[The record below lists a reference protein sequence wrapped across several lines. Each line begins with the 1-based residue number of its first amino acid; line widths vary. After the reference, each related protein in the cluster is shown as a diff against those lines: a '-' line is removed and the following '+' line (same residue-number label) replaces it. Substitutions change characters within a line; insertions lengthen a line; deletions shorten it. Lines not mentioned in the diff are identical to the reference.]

1 MPERLLSRYYWYQAV
16 STATL
21 FQAVYFVYYGQRIGL
36 SLATILALQSYSTA
50 LRAALDLPLGALA
63 DRLSRR
69 LCLVGAGTGVSGRGG
84 RAGVAVA
91 GRRMG
96 GRDALRRR
104 RRAALGRGLGVAV
117 RHPARGRPADLYP
130 HAESRGQAMASLGSG
145 VAAVLGGLLAA
156 VDLAL
161 PYLVTLITAATG
173 AALAWTLDERRI
185 GETAHAGASRG
196 RMREAA
202 GVAWR
207 TPAIRWAIAVAMIA
221 VTASH
226 VYFYLQQPY
235 LEAVGVPLALFGVV
249 FAATKALTALV
260 SASAY
265 RIDAALGQRRAVAL
279 MTAVPA
285 CGLGTMAMV
294 GVPAG
299 ALLILTRGLL
309 DGLWMPL
316 VNVYLNRLVG
326 SRLRA
331 TMLSLQSVLARLTLA
346 LTLAVL
352 GMLTARV
359 GLPPTLAAVAVAIAL
374 SAGRSSC
381 PRRGPCGVRACR
393 ERVRLAHEPRA
404 GRAASP
410 APSGPPRRRGRWRG
424 SRTRPL
430 AKSEPCPARST
441 AATTR
446 PAASALSGS
455 SRTTRRWRPARIAA
469 NGTVEGDR
477 DERGV
482 RLAAQPQQLA
492 VLVPAT
498 REPEHGVAAREHRP
512 DQVRRQEHVRAAD
525 HRHGDEEGMPCDA
538 LDAVGF
544 APGPA
549 EDRHRRARIVEQ
561 RRGCEDDAQDDHGD
575 QGHPEQRIAP
585 EREAGR
591 AFEAVRGVEPDQR
604 GEAYARHQGEEEEI
618 ALLAQARDQRG
629 ARTAA
634 GETDVAA
641 EHDEPEDGGSEHG
654 VHESLLPPGPAAGA
668 AAGGFGYVLYV

>member
-1 MPERLLSRYYWYQAV
+1 MPQRLLSRYYWYQAV

-36 SLATILALQSYSTA
+36 SLATILALQSYSMA

-69 LCLVGAGTGVSGRGG
+69 LCLVGAGTGVFLGAAVVLVRPSL
-84 RAGVAVA
+84 AGAWAAETLFAVA
-91 GRRMG
+91 G
-96 GRDALRRR
+96 ALRSGADSALLYDTL
-104 RRAALGRGLGVAV
+104 RAD
-117 RHPARGRPADLYP
+117 ARLDLYP

-145 VAAVLGGLLAA
+145 VAAVLGGVLAA

-161 PYLVTLITAATG
+161 PYLVTLITAAAG

-185 GETAHAGASRG
+185 GEAAHAGASRG

-202 GVAWR
+202 AVAWR
-207 TPAIRWAIAVAMIA
+207 TPTIRWAIGVAMLA

-346 LTLAVL
+346 FTMAVL
-352 GMLTARV
+352 GMLTARL
-359 GLPPTLAAVAVAIAL
+359 GLPPTLAAVAAAIAL
-374 SAGRSSC
+374 VGGSLVLC
-381 PRRGPCGVRACR
+381 
-393 ERVRLAHEPRA
+393 
-404 GRAASP
+404 
-410 APSGPPRRRGRWRG
+410 APG
-424 SRTRPL
+424 S
-430 AKSEPCPARST
+430 
-441 AATTR
+441 
-446 PAASALSGS
+446 
-455 SRTTRRWRPARIAA
+455 
-469 NGTVEGDR
+469 
-477 DERGV
+477 
-482 RLAAQPQQLA
+482 
-492 VLVPAT
+492 
-498 REPEHGVAAREHRP
+498 
-512 DQVRRQEHVRAAD
+512 VRRQ
-525 HRHGDEEGMPCDA
+525 
-538 LDAVGF
+538 
-544 APGPA
+544 
-549 EDRHRRARIVEQ
+549 
-561 RRGCEDDAQDDHGD
+561 
-575 QGHPEQRIAP
+575 
-585 EREAGR
+585 
-591 AFEAVRGVEPDQR
+591 GVP
-604 GEAYARHQGEEEEI
+604 
-618 ALLAQARDQRG
+618 
-629 ARTAA
+629 
-634 GETDVAA
+634 
-641 EHDEPEDGGSEHG
+641 
-654 VHESLLPPGPAAGA
+654 
-668 AAGGFGYVLYV
+668 

>member
-1 MPERLLSRYYWYQAV
+1 VPERLLSRYYWYQAV

-69 LCLVGAGTGVSGRGG
+69 LCLVAAGTHVFLGAAVVLVWPSLAGAWAAETLFAVGG
-84 RAGVAVA
+84 
-91 GRRMG
+91 
-96 GRDALRRR
+96 ALRSGADSALLYDTL
-104 RRAALGRGLGVAV
+104 RAD
-117 RHPARGRPADLYP
+117 ARLDLYP

-161 PYLVTLITAATG
+161 PYLVTLITAAAG

-185 GETAHAGASRG
+185 GEAAHAGASRG

-202 GVAWR
+202 AVAWR
-207 TPAIRWAIAVAMIA
+207 TPTIRWAIGVAMLA

-285 CGLGTMAMV
+285 CGLGTMAIV

-352 GMLTARV
+352 GMLTARL
-359 GLPPTLAAVAVAIAL
+359 GLPPTLAAVAAAIAL
-374 SAGRSSC
+374 VGGSLVLFA
-381 PRRGPCGVRACR
+381 P
-393 ERVRLAHEPRA
+393 
-404 GRAASP
+404 AS
-410 APSGPPRRRGRWRG
+410 
-424 SRTRPL
+424 
-430 AKSEPCPARST
+430 E
-441 AATTR
+441 
-446 PAASALSGS
+446 
-455 SRTTRRWRPARIAA
+455 
-469 NGTVEGDR
+469 
-477 DERGV
+477 
-482 RLAAQPQQLA
+482 
-492 VLVPAT
+492 
-498 REPEHGVAAREHRP
+498 
-512 DQVRRQEHVRAAD
+512 RRQSV
-525 HRHGDEEGMPCDA
+525 P
-538 LDAVGF
+538 
-544 APGPA
+544 
-549 EDRHRRARIVEQ
+549 
-561 RRGCEDDAQDDHGD
+561 
-575 QGHPEQRIAP
+575 
-585 EREAGR
+585 
-591 AFEAVRGVEPDQR
+591 
-604 GEAYARHQGEEEEI
+604 
-618 ALLAQARDQRG
+618 
-629 ARTAA
+629 
-634 GETDVAA
+634 
-641 EHDEPEDGGSEHG
+641 
-654 VHESLLPPGPAAGA
+654 
-668 AAGGFGYVLYV
+668 

>member
-1 MPERLLSRYYWYQAV
+1 VPQRLLSRYYWYQAV

-69 LCLVGAGTGVSGRGG
+69 LCLVGAGTDVFLGAAVVLVWPSL
-84 RAGVAVA
+84 AGAWAAETFFAVA
-91 GRRMG
+91 G
-96 GRDALRRR
+96 ALRSGADSALLYDTL
-104 RRAALGRGLGVAV
+104 RAD
-117 RHPARGRPADLYP
+117 ARLDLYP

-161 PYLVTLITAATG
+161 PYLVTLITAAAG

-202 GVAWR
+202 AVAWR
-207 TPAIRWAIAVAMIA
+207 TPTIRWAIAVAMLA

-265 RIDAALGQRRAVAL
+265 RIDAVHGQRRAVAL

-285 CGLGTMAMV
+285 CGLGTMAIV

-316 VNVYLNRLVG
+316 VNVYLNRLVA

-352 GMLTARV
+352 GLLTARL
-359 GLPPTLAAVAVAIAL
+359 GLPPTLAAVAAAIAL
-374 SAGRSSC
+374 VGGSL
-381 PRRGPCGVRACR
+381 V
-393 ERVRLAHEPRA
+393 LF
-404 GRAASP
+404 
-410 APSGPPRRRGRWRG
+410 APG
-424 SRTRPL
+424 S
-430 AKSEPCPARST
+430 
-441 AATTR
+441 
-446 PAASALSGS
+446 
-455 SRTTRRWRPARIAA
+455 
-469 NGTVEGDR
+469 
-477 DERGV
+477 
-482 RLAAQPQQLA
+482 
-492 VLVPAT
+492 
-498 REPEHGVAAREHRP
+498 
-512 DQVRRQEHVRAAD
+512 VRRQ
-525 HRHGDEEGMPCDA
+525 
-538 LDAVGF
+538 
-544 APGPA
+544 
-549 EDRHRRARIVEQ
+549 
-561 RRGCEDDAQDDHGD
+561 
-575 QGHPEQRIAP
+575 
-585 EREAGR
+585 
-591 AFEAVRGVEPDQR
+591 GVP
-604 GEAYARHQGEEEEI
+604 
-618 ALLAQARDQRG
+618 
-629 ARTAA
+629 
-634 GETDVAA
+634 
-641 EHDEPEDGGSEHG
+641 
-654 VHESLLPPGPAAGA
+654 
-668 AAGGFGYVLYV
+668 